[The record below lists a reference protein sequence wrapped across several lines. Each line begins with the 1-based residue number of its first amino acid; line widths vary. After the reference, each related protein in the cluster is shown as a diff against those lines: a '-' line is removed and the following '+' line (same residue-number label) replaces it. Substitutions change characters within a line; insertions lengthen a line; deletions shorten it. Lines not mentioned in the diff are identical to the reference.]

1 MKSCKEV
8 LVDSP
13 NDSKPLK
20 EIKQMLNLEKE
31 SSQNDSEN
39 QNSHTFNPTPRVRNG
54 FRRKKGDSPFAYNL
68 NLKVK
73 KEKKQSDCT
82 NPDPWARIVGSRNT
96 AAIYVDGIATTALFD
111 TGAEIQLVSKQFC
124 EDHNIEIQPIERLTE
139 CSTMNGEI
147 FGYEGFVELNVQI
160 PGRVFSEDHLFL
172 VTSEISHQKEI
183 PIVLGTYF
191 IGSLSQYV
199 QGFEKEE
206 FDSLDYTIKQAYL
219 SWVEAARIREQYGCE
234 SPLGFVKTTKPV
246 IIQAGTS
253 KEIHGLTKIKHGG
266 YSVNCISEPAMG
278 HNLPKGLTLIPGYS
292 PLGPGSCRVSALIEN
307 KSNTS
312 ITIPARTVICQL
324 GLANKIPKLVYPGD
338 DYDNDQD
345 PEGLDESDEG
355 LTYKQYEQYRTV
367 SEQLESE
374 LNDVTQGVTIEDIGP
389 EDEESDCKDT
399 QSNEQDDGSWI
410 LNLIDLSGIEDWP
423 EKLQQDAKD
432 MLKRN
437 AQVFSKDDM
446 DMGRTKLV
454 KHHIKLTDP
463 APFKEAYR
471 RIPPQMYDE
480 VKAHIQEMLDLGA
493 IRPSNSPWAS
503 AIVLVRK
510 KDGRLRFCIDLR
522 RLNNRTVKDAY
533 SLPRIESIL
542 DSLGGAQIFTTLD
555 LKAGH
560 WQVEMAEECKA
571 YTAFT
576 CGPLGFYECDT
587 MPFGATNAP
596 ATFQRLMHDCLGDL
610 NMNWCTVYLDDIIV
624 FSDTKEEHLKRLEA
638 VFQKLIAAGLKLK
651 PTKCFFFK
659 DEIEYLGHVVSGK
672 GISTNPKKIEAV
684 TKWPT
689 PKTVYDVRSFLGF
702 VGYYRRFIKNFSK
715 ITKPIREV
723 ITGLENQSKRAAKK
737 THIEWTDIADSA
749 FETLKTMCVNTPIL
763 AYPDYQLPFTL
774 HTDSSTDG
782 LGAVLYQ
789 KQNGKQRVIAYAS
802 RSVSKAESNYP
813 AHKLEFLALKWAV
826 CEKFH
831 EYLYGTKPF
840 EVFTDNNPL
849 TYVLTSAKLDA
860 CGQRWVAKLANYNF
874 SIKYRC
880 GVSNTEADALSRIKW
895 PEAISEKLDLDNRCM
910 DTHIINAILTG
921 AVSKSSLIESVSCS
935 TDLIPTELD
944 KTTSKLSNINWMKEQ
959 RLDPNLGV
967 IIRLIE
973 SGQLFK
979 RKLQGKDSTELK
991 SFLRNKRCLKLY
1003 KDVLYRKSYSDN
1015 STTKKTMWQLV
1026 VPKLLRERALSG
1038 CHDDVGH
1045 QGILRTLSLL
1055 RERFYWPGMQEE
1067 ATQYVMRCSRCLRR
1081 KTPPQVAPLQ
1091 PILVTQPLELVHM
1104 DYLSLE
1110 PSKGNIE
1117 NVLVITDHFTRYA
1130 LAYPSKTQTAQA
1142 TARILWDNFICH
1154 YGFPEKF
1161 ISDQGRNFESDL
1173 IKELCKIAGV
1183 KKVHTTPYHPQGN
1196 GQCERFNS
1204 TLCNMLGTLSDEEK
1218 SDWKS
1223 HLGCMTHAYNC
1234 TKHAST
1240 TYSPYYLMFGRHPRL
1255 PIDIE
1260 FGLHK
1265 PNCSDNSS
1273 KSRYIQK
1280 LRRRLNYAF
1289 QKASKYSDQ
1298 QAKKYKQGY
1307 DKSVK
1312 GPQLHVNDLVLVKIV
1327 AHKGRHKLQDRWE
1340 PEEYVVIEQPITGTP
1355 VYKVKPVNGNNIRTL
1370 HRNLLLPLG
1379 VKLEPDYESD
1389 DSILEEDSDDEEG
1402 GFVTPIKNLSPKGQK
1417 ENGKKPHKHV
1427 QFESPDTQLQSVDEG
1442 TPESLPIE
1450 VQNSTLS
1457 PNQTDIVSMQSI
1469 EDSSDEFIPM
1479 DISLPSK
1486 YLLPNLDDSSIEED
1500 TKVTT
1505 LSTEADVHDTDYTAE
1520 MSLVDSEADSLV
1532 DTRELLE
1539 FIDTMDVSDTS
1550 KVSEPTT
1557 QEELAHDETGQD
1569 IVDPKSESQ
1578 FSSFMSYHE
1587 GESSSMDPGTDG
1599 KELSK
1604 SPIEESTKRDA
1615 SGVVDQG
1622 DINSH
1627 DIDVIAYEP
1636 NSTSIPSIDI
1646 SDNSVESQSTSQTV
1660 DPAVNPFVQVE
1671 TEPLRRSARDRKQT
1685 QFYGSPLLYRI
1696 TYNLTP
1702 RVVSDLLHHVP
1713 DIQDSL
1719 IDMP

>member
-1 MKSCKEV
+1 
-8 LVDSP
+8 
-13 NDSKPLK
+13 
-20 EIKQMLNLEKE
+20 
-31 SSQNDSEN
+31 
-39 QNSHTFNPTPRVRNG
+39 
-54 FRRKKGDSPFAYNL
+54 
-68 NLKVK
+68 
-73 KEKKQSDCT
+73 
-82 NPDPWARIVGSRNT
+82 
-96 AAIYVDGIATTALFD
+96 
-111 TGAEIQLVSKQFC
+111 
-124 EDHNIEIQPIERLTE
+124 
-139 CSTMNGEI
+139 
-147 FGYEGFVELNVQI
+147 
-160 PGRVFSEDHLFL
+160 
-172 VTSEISHQKEI
+172 
-183 PIVLGTYF
+183 
-191 IGSLSQYV
+191 
-199 QGFEKEE
+199 
-206 FDSLDYTIKQAYL
+206 
-219 SWVEAARIREQYGCE
+219 
-234 SPLGFVKTTKPV
+234 
-246 IIQAGTS
+246 
-253 KEIHGLTKIKHGG
+253 
-266 YSVNCISEPAMG
+266 
-278 HNLPKGLTLIPGYS
+278 
-292 PLGPGSCRVSALIEN
+292 
-307 KSNTS
+307 
-312 ITIPARTVICQL
+312 
-324 GLANKIPKLVYPGD
+324 
-338 DYDNDQD
+338 
-345 PEGLDESDEG
+345 
-355 LTYKQYEQYRTV
+355 
-367 SEQLESE
+367 
-374 LNDVTQGVTIEDIGP
+374 
-389 EDEESDCKDT
+389 
-399 QSNEQDDGSWI
+399 
-410 LNLIDLSGIEDWP
+410 
-423 EKLQQDAKD
+423 
-432 MLKRN
+432 
-437 AQVFSKDDM
+437 
-446 DMGRTKLV
+446 
-454 KHHIKLTDP
+454 
-463 APFKEAYR
+463 
-471 RIPPQMYDE
+471 
-480 VKAHIQEMLDLGA
+480 
-493 IRPSNSPWAS
+493 
-503 AIVLVRK
+503 
-510 KDGRLRFCIDLR
+510 
-522 RLNNRTVKDAY
+522 
-533 SLPRIESIL
+533 
-542 DSLGGAQIFTTLD
+542 
-555 LKAGH
+555 
-560 WQVEMAEECKA
+560 
-571 YTAFT
+571 
-576 CGPLGFYECDT
+576 

-610 NMNWCTVYLDDIIV
+610 NMNWCIVYLDDIII
-624 FSDTKEEHLKRLEA
+624 FSDTKEKHIKGLEA
-638 VFQKLIAAGLKLK
+638 VFQKLMAAGLKLK
-651 PTKCFFFK
+651 PTKCFFFR

-737 THIEWTDIADSA
+737 TYIEWTDLANAA
-749 FETLKTMCVNTPIL
+749 FDNLKTMCVSTPIL

-774 HTDSSTDG
+774 HTNSSTDG

-789 KQNGKQRVIAYAS
+789 KQDGKQRVTAYAS

-826 CEKFH
+826 CVKFH

-895 PEAISEKLDLDNRCM
+895 PEAISEKLDTENGCM
-910 DTHIINAILTG
+910 DTHVINAILTG
-921 AVSKSSLIESVSCS
+921 AVTKSSLIESVSCS
-935 TDLIPTELD
+935 TDVIPTELD
-944 KTTSKLSNINWMKEQ
+944 KNTGKLSNINWMKEQ

-991 SFLRNKRCLKLY
+991 SFLRNKRCLKLV

-1015 STTKKTMWQLV
+1015 STTKKTLWQLV
-1026 VPKLLRERALSG
+1026 VPKHFRERALFG

-1067 ATQYVMRCSRCLRR
+1067 ATQYVMHCSRCLRR

-1154 YGFPEKF
+1154 YGFPERF

-1204 TLCNMLGTLSDEEK
+1204 TLCNMLGTLSEEEK

-1260 FGLHK
+1260 FGLNK
-1265 PNCSDNSS
+1265 PNSSDNSS

-1312 GPQLHVNDLVLVKIV
+1312 GPQLHENDLVLVKIV

-1340 PEEYVVIEQPITGTP
+1340 PEEYVVIEQPIAGTP
-1355 VYKVKPVNGNNIRTL
+1355 VYKVKPVNGNNVRTL

-1389 DSILEEDSDDEEG
+1389 DSILEEDSDDDEG
-1402 GFVTPIKNLSPKGQK
+1402 GLICPIDNLSPVERK
-1417 ENGKKPHKHV
+1417 EDSKKPQKHV
-1427 QFESPDTQLQSVDEG
+1427 QFESSESQLKSDDKG
-1442 TPESLPIE
+1442 TSETLFQE
-1450 VQNSTLS
+1450 VENSTLS
-1457 PNQTDIVSMQSI
+1457 PNKSDNVTMLSN
-1469 EDSSDEFIPM
+1469 EGSSDELIPV
-1479 DISLPSK
+1479 DVSLPSK
-1486 YLLPNLDDSSIEED
+1486 YLLPNFDDSSVEED

-1505 LSTEADVHDTDYTAE
+1505 LQTEAGIHNADKTAE

-1550 KVSEPTT
+1550 KDNEPNSQT
-1557 QEELAHDETGQD
+1557 ESAHDEIRQD
-1569 IVDPKSESQ
+1569 VVDPKSESQ

-1587 GESSSMDPGTDG
+1587 GESSSMDPGTNG

-1604 SPIEESTKRDA
+1604 SPVEESTQRDD
-1615 SGVVDQG
+1615 SGVANQR

-1627 DIDVIAYEP
+1627 DSDMIAYEP
-1636 NSTSIPSIDI
+1636 DCTSTPSIDI
-1646 SDNSVESQSTSQTV
+1646 SDNTTESQLRGMTEDSS
-1660 DPAVNPFVQVE
+1660 VNPIVTVE
-1671 TEPLRRSARDRKQT
+1671 TEPLRRSARNRKQT
-1685 QFYGSPLLYRI
+1685 QLYGSPLLYRI

-1702 RVVSDLLHHVP
+1702 RVVSDLFQHVP
-1713 DIQDSL
+1713 DVQGSL
-1719 IDMP
+1719 VDMI

>member
-1 MKSCKEV
+1 M
-8 LVDSP
+8 
-13 NDSKPLK
+13 
-20 EIKQMLNLEKE
+20 
-31 SSQNDSEN
+31 
-39 QNSHTFNPTPRVRNG
+39 
-54 FRRKKGDSPFAYNL
+54 
-68 NLKVK
+68 
-73 KEKKQSDCT
+73 
-82 NPDPWARIVGSRNT
+82 
-96 AAIYVDGIATTALFD
+96 
-111 TGAEIQLVSKQFC
+111 
-124 EDHNIEIQPIERLTE
+124 
-139 CSTMNGEI
+139 
-147 FGYEGFVELNVQI
+147 
-160 PGRVFSEDHLFL
+160 
-172 VTSEISHQKEI
+172 
-183 PIVLGTYF
+183 
-191 IGSLSQYV
+191 
-199 QGFEKEE
+199 
-206 FDSLDYTIKQAYL
+206 
-219 SWVEAARIREQYGCE
+219 
-234 SPLGFVKTTKPV
+234 
-246 IIQAGTS
+246 
-253 KEIHGLTKIKHGG
+253 
-266 YSVNCISEPAMG
+266 
-278 HNLPKGLTLIPGYS
+278 
-292 PLGPGSCRVSALIEN
+292 
-307 KSNTS
+307 
-312 ITIPARTVICQL
+312 
-324 GLANKIPKLVYPGD
+324 
-338 DYDNDQD
+338 
-345 PEGLDESDEG
+345 DESDEG

-374 LNDVTQGVTIEDIGP
+374 LNDDTQGVTIEDIGP

-542 DSLGGAQIFTTLD
+542 DLLGGAQIFTTLD
-555 LKAGH
+555 LKAGY

-610 NMNWCTVYLDDIIV
+610 NMNWCIVYLDDIII
-624 FSDTKEEHLKRLEA
+624 FSDTKEEHIKRLEA
-638 VFQKLIAAGLKLK
+638 VFQKLMAAGLKLK
-651 PTKCFFFK
+651 PTKCFFFR

-895 PEAISEKLDLDNRCM
+895 PEAISEKLDLDNGCM
-910 DTHIINAILTG
+910 DTHVINAILTG

-935 TDLIPTELD
+935 TDVIPTELD

-991 SFLRNKRCLKLY
+991 SFLRNKRCLKLN

-1026 VPKLLRERALSG
+1026 VPKLFRERALSG

-1402 GFVTPIKNLSPKGQK
+1402 GFVTPIENLSPKGQK
-1417 ENGKKPHKHV
+1417 EDGNKPQKHV

-1469 EDSSDEFIPM
+1469 EDSSDEFIPV

-1500 TKVTT
+1500 TTVTT
-1505 LSTEADVHDTDYTAE
+1505 LSTEADVHDTDHTSE

-1539 FIDTMDVSDTS
+1539 FIDTMDVSETS

-1636 NSTSIPSIDI
+1636 NSTSIPSFDI
-1646 SDNSVESQSTSQTV
+1646 SDKSVESHSSSQTE